1 MRKIYHGWLIELT
14 DELTGY
20 SFQCLDPQKDMAISD
35 RQIYPTLWQA
45 LQAAQKRADLETVSL
60 ALVSFLNEI
69 SGRCYYLGSDDRVA
83 LTHSIAEFVRSAINT
98 SHG

>member
-20 SFQCLDPQKDMAISD
+20 SFQCLDPRKDIAISD
-35 RQIYPTLWQA
+35 RQVYPTLWQA
-45 LQAAQKRADLETVSL
+45 LQAAQKRADLEAVSL

-69 SGRCYYLGSDDRVA
+69 SGRCYYLQSDDRIA
-83 LTHSIAEFVRSAINT
+83 LTHSIAEFVQLAVDTPFI
-98 SHG
+98 